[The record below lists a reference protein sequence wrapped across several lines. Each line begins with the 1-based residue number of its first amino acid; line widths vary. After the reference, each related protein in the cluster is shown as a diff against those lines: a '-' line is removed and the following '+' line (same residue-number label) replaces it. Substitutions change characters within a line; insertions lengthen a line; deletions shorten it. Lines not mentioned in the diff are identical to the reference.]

1 MDVKKQKITLLKNQN
16 SYLLNQNNF
25 LQYQFDQNNI
35 SLNILHGKS

>member
-35 SLNILHGKS
+35 SLNILNGKS